1 MKPFVSICIPV
12 FKTEQFLQ
20 EALDSVA
27 MQTFKQIEIIL
38 VNDASSQTN
47 ENGLSCKEIVTQFKK
62 KNKIKITYIEH
73 SKNKG
78 LVEARRTALYE
89 AKGEYV
95 FFFDSDDLLTQNC
108 ICDLV
113 NYVQKEQYDIVQGG
127 FVTFPIETSKTIA
140 NYYGF
145 LKDNEIFRSWIVE
158 KKSSSFLWGKLIK
171 KEILLEAFN
180 LIPPVFC
187 NMGEDFLIWF
197 FVTRFAHSYY
207 GIENVVYKYRR
218 TSGMTS
224 NKIIDNE
231 EQIKMIASTASV
243 FAIVFN
249 WLKEQ
254 KLEEKNILQQDEI
267 QAVYEYSYIML
278 ENNLSQME
286 QYVVPELKEKSYEI
300 MCDFWGKN
308 FVDKVEKLRHEK

>member
-20 EALDSVA
+20 EALESVA
-27 MQTFKQIEIIL
+27 MQTFKQIEIII
-38 VNDASSQTN
+38 VNDASPAIN
-47 ENGLSCKEIVTQFKK
+47 ENGLSCKEIVKKFKR

-73 SKNKG
+73 KKNKS

-89 AKGEYV
+89 ASGEYV

-158 KKSSSFLWGKLIK
+158 KKSS
-171 KEILLEAFN
+171 
-180 LIPPVFC
+180 
-187 NMGEDFLIWF
+187 
-197 FVTRFAHSYY
+197 FVQSCA
-207 GIENVVYKYRR
+207 
-218 TSGMTS
+218 
-224 NKIIDNE
+224 
-231 EQIKMIASTASV
+231 
-243 FAIVFN
+243 
-249 WLKEQ
+249 
-254 KLEEKNILQQDEI
+254 
-267 QAVYEYSYIML
+267 
-278 ENNLSQME
+278 
-286 QYVVPELKEKSYEI
+286 
-300 MCDFWGKN
+300 
-308 FVDKVEKLRHEK
+308 